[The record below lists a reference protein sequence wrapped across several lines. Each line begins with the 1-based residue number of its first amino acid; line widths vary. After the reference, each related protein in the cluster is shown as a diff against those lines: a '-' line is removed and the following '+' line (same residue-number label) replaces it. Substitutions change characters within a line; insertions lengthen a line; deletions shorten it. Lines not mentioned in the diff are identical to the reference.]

1 MGGCGD
7 VMDDTDAILQVLDGH
22 RDAFEH
28 LVRRYHRKLYYYVAG
43 KMADGSEAE
52 DIVQKSFVTAFH
64 SLTAFQVDRSFYEWL
79 RGIALNHCRN
89 EWRQAARR
97 SRLKGGLLD
106 AKRAEWRL
114 EQLDQAGAA
123 EDDRMAALRQCVDR
137 LDAVEKKVLQQRFI
151 EELPLVQ
158 IGEDLGKTTEGARQF
173 LFRLRLRLADCVRRR
188 LQIQE
193 ASA

>member
-1 MGGCGD
+1 
-7 VMDDTDAILQVLDGH
+7 MDDSDAILQVLSGN

-52 DIVQKSFVTAFH
+52 DIVQKTFVTAFH
-64 SLTAFQVDRSFYEWL
+64 SLISFEPERSFYEWL

-114 EQLDQAGAA
+114 EQLDQPSAL
-123 EDDRMAALRQCVDR
+123 EDDRMSALRQCLEN
-137 LDAVEKKVLQQRFI
+137 LDASERQVVQQRFV
-151 EELPLVQ
+151 EELPLAE
-158 IGEDLGKTTEGARQF
+158 IGQGLGKTSEGARQY
-173 LFRLRLRLADCVRRR
+173 LFRLRLRLADCVKRR
-188 LQIQE
+188 LHILE
-193 ASA
+193 AGA